1 MSGRAIEATITT
13 QGEVWFASREVG
25 RLADTEPYLLNTALY
40 YALGLASG
48 RYVDG
53 TFEPTYVEDTAEIAS
68 DVYVSPAVAVGQ
80 GSDADEGTNFITS
93 TYNTSDDNYATI
105 NYSAQNDPDAGRNL
119 PSYGR
124 RRVLGHG
131 NRLRFFLVPFG
142 READALDSALPRY
155 VRLGKKRGKAR
166 IDTRVLP
173 VKERTGGYQLGHPI
187 GAYDSE
193 QRPVGNLITK
203 RMRPTPLIAQ
213 ADYEG
218 EHLAI
223 RVDSGAN
230 EEQAKGENDEDDPE
244 YVELPGDV
252 QFLSKKR

>member
-1 MSGRAIEATITT
+1 MPGWAIEATIRT

-25 RLADTEPYLLNTALY
+25 RLADTESYLLNTALY

-53 TFEPTYVEDTAEIAS
+53 TFEPTYVEDTAEIAR
-68 DVYVSPAVAVGQ
+68 DVYVSPAVPVGQ
-80 GSDADEGTNFITS
+80 RADGGDGTNFITS
-93 TYNTSDDNYATI
+93 TYNTSDDNYATV

-131 NRLRFFLVPFG
+131 NRLRFFLVPFD
-142 READALDSALPRY
+142 READALESALPRY

-166 IDTRVLP
+166 IDTRILP
-173 VKERTGGYQLGHPI
+173 VEGRTGGYQLGHPI
-187 GAYDSE
+187 NAYDSE

-203 RMRPTPLIAQ
+203 RMRPTPLIVQ

-218 EHLAI
+218 DHLAI
-223 RVDSGAN
+223 RVDDGADKRRPKEDDN
-230 EEQAKGENDEDDPE
+230 EDDPE
-244 YVELPGDV
+244 YVKLPEDV
-252 QFLSKKR
+252 QFLSRKR